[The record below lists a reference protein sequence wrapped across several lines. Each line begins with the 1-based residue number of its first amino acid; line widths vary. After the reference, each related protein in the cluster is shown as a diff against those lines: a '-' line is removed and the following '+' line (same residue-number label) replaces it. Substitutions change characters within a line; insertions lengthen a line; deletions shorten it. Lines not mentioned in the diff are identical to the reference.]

1 MMDMRRDMQLE
12 ILSDPALLGSV
23 RGLMR
28 AYLTTQGYDRERA
41 QEVVLAVDEACANA
55 IRHSYEGRP
64 DGTVSLELR
73 SNDTWTELCLE
84 DSGIPAPPE
93 RLERKELEAPT
104 IETATPGGLG
114 VQLMYQVFDEVRFQ
128 PGEKRGNCVIMR
140 LKRPPRKED

>member
-1 MMDMRRDMQLE
+1 MTVMRKDLQLE
-12 ILSDPALLGSV
+12 VLSDPALLASV

-28 AYLTTQGYDRERA
+28 AYLAGQGYGKDQA

-73 SNDTWTELCLE
+73 SNEAWTEVCLE

-93 RLERKELEAPT
+93 RLARKELTPPT
-104 IETATPGGLG
+104 VESATPGGLG

-140 LKRPPRKED
+140 LKRPQRKED